1 MDAFEARWAYED
13 IHGTKWFWTRHSLRS
28 KVTTQWQLAVVGVL
42 GWFWREDN
50 RKIFAIF
57 EFARGSSINS
67 GDLERRVHNTMFAL
81 LFDLEDY
88 ATTYRATRDA
98 YLKAANELKLA
109 TGPYK
114 AARDAYVAAT
124 ATYTKSLYE

>member
-1 MDAFEARWAYED
+1 
-13 IHGTKWFWTRHSLRS
+13 
-28 KVTTQWQLAVVGVL
+28 
-42 GWFWREDN
+42 
-50 RKIFAIF
+50 
-57 EFARGSSINS
+57 
-67 GDLERRVHNTMFAL
+67 MFSL

-114 AARDAYVAAT
+114 AA
-124 ATYTKSLYE
+124 

>member
-1 MDAFEARWAYED
+1 MMLLRWGFDVYSFMGRFSTDRVSPISAPQCTD
-13 IHGTKWFWTRHSLRS
+13 LVFSLAS
-28 KVTTQWQLAVVGVL
+28 LQMIAK
-42 GWFWREDN
+42 
-50 RKIFAIF
+50 
-57 EFARGSSINS
+57 
-67 GDLERRVHNTMFAL
+67 

-88 ATTYRATRDA
+88 AGTYRETRNA
-98 YLKAANELKLA
+98 YLKAANQLKLA

>member
-1 MDAFEARWAYED
+1 MLVTVAIKFATEHICIEFTCLRFIECRSVTLNLLIFIAF
-13 IHGTKWFWTRHSLRS
+13 I
-28 KVTTQWQLAVVGVL
+28 
-42 GWFWREDN
+42 
-50 RKIFAIF
+50 
-57 EFARGSSINS
+57 
-67 GDLERRVHNTMFAL
+67 RRMFAL
-81 LFDLEDY
+81 LFDLGDY

-114 AARDAYVAAT
+114 AARDGYVAGT

>member
-1 MDAFEARWAYED
+1 MLQGRRCS
-13 IHGTKWFWTRHSLRS
+13 TKNTHHAILTLPYRPESDHVPSL
-28 KVTTQWQLAVVGVL
+28 
-42 GWFWREDN
+42 E
-50 RKIFAIF
+50 IFD
-57 EFARGSSINS
+57 NS
-67 GDLERRVHNTMFAL
+67 GQFAPPQSQLIGYKSPAKQNCPHNTMFAL

>member
-1 MDAFEARWAYED
+1 VSE
-13 IHGTKWFWTRHSLRS
+13 T
-28 KVTTQWQLAVVGVL
+28 
-42 GWFWREDN
+42 
-50 RKIFAIF
+50 FAKKGAPVRAASHPFKKDRDPLPFLI
-57 EFARGSSINS
+57 
-67 GDLERRVHNTMFAL
+67 TMFAL

>member
-1 MDAFEARWAYED
+1 MVHLRCTRNSQKLKSKSIKTGLALVLV
-13 IHGTKWFWTRHSLRS
+13 ITK
-28 KVTTQWQLAVVGVL
+28 
-42 GWFWREDN
+42 
-50 RKIFAIF
+50 
-57 EFARGSSINS
+57 
-67 GDLERRVHNTMFAL
+67 MFAL